1 MDDPAVMWSKELNKL
16 VKVRSEYVVQYNDS
30 WFENKQYFI
39 EMELC
44 SDNLKNILRL
54 KRQVFAKKSEEAMNC
69 VEYYI
74 SSHIFRELLECVQYL
89 HELDPP
95 VIHRDLKPDNILL
108 ARKVRNGRYFKIGDF
123 GLATVTTTH
132 TSSAGNE
139 RYRAPEVNCGEGY
152 DQKVDIFS
160 LSVIGCEIFDSELY
174 SNNEM

>member
-1 MDDPAVMWSKELNKL
+1 MTDPAVMWRKELNKL
-16 VKVRSEYVVQYNDS
+16 VKVRSEYVVQYMDS
-30 WFENKQYFI
+30 WFENNEYFI
-39 EMELC
+39 AMELC

-54 KRQVFAKKSEEAMNC
+54 KRQVFANKSEEAMNC

-74 SSHIFRELLECVQYL
+74 SCHIFRELLECVKYL
-89 HELDPP
+89 HELYPP

-132 TSSAGNE
+132 TSSAGNVK
-139 RYRAPEVNCGEGY
+139 YRAPEVDRGEGY
-152 DQKVDIFS
+152 DHKFDIFS
-160 LSVIGCEIFDSELY
+160 LSVNGFEIFECELY